1 MSLLEGKRAV
11 ILGVASNR
19 SIAWGIARA
28 MHREGAELAFTCQN
42 ERLGDRVAKLAA
54 EAASDIVL
62 ECDVTR
68 DSDIDSA
75 FEALRERW
83 DGLDIVVHAIAFAPR
98 EALKGDFLDGLTR
111 DAHAIAHDVSAYSF
125 AALAKAARPM
135 MQGRSGAL
143 LTLTYLGATRVVAN
157 YNVMGAA
164 KASLESNVRY
174 VAAALG
180 PEGIRANAIS
190 AGPIR
195 TLAAAGIS
203 DFRRMLEQV
212 ETRSALR
219 RNVTIDDVGNVAAFL
234 CSDFAAGITGEVI
247 HVDAG
252 FSMMGMTLP

>member
-1 MSLLEGKRAV
+1 MPLLEGKRAL
-11 ILGVASNR
+11 ILGVAGNR

-42 ERLGDRVAKLAA
+42 ERLGERVAKLAA
-54 EAASDIVL
+54 ETGSDIVL
-62 ECDVTR
+62 ECDVAS
-68 DSDIDSA
+68 DSGIDDA
-75 FEALRERW
+75 FDALRRRW
-83 DGLDIVVHAIAFAPR
+83 DRLDVVVHAIAFAPR
-98 EALKGDFLDGLTR
+98 EALRGDYLESLTR
-111 DAHAIAHDVSAYSF
+111 EAHAVAHDVSAYSF

-135 MQGRSGAL
+135 MQGRNGAL
-143 LTLTYLGATRVVAN
+143 LTLSYLGAARAVTN

-164 KASLESNVRY
+164 KASLEANVRY

-190 AGPIR
+190 AGPIK

-203 DFRRMLEQV
+203 DFRKILDLV
-212 ETRSALR
+212 ETTSALR

-234 CSDFAAGITGEVI
+234 CSDFAAGITGEVT

-252 FSMMGMTLP
+252 FNMMGMALP